1 MSGDRREI
9 DQRPF
14 DTRAKRPW
22 IIVYAH
28 HPMYCSNSGEYCVL
42 DAPVVQEALEGIL
55 MQYGVRIYIQPY
67 ITVRQVD
74 LLMEL
79 GAHFI

>member
-1 MSGDRREI
+1 MNGDRHEI

-14 DTRAKRPW
+14 DNRATRPW

-28 HPMYCSNSGEYCVL
+28 HPMYCSNSGEYCAL

-55 MQYGVRIYIQPY
+55 MEYGVRINTSPQ
-67 ITVRQVD
+67 RQVD
-74 LLMEL
+74 LREP
-79 GAHFI
+79 GAHSI